1 METIITSKS
10 IKKTDDEIVITT
22 VSELHMSM
30 EEYEIELKN
39 MEITKSIISDTT
51 IKDKGLIDVQKD
63 IDLFKTLSI
72 K

>member
-1 METIITSKS
+1 MENIITSKT
-10 IKKTDDEIVITT
+10 IKKIDDEIVITT